1 MEGDGGGEG
10 YTELC
15 CDCFAQLVHG
25 AAVTI
30 DRNSIGFRE
39 FAVEME

>member
-1 MEGDGGGEG
+1 MEGDGGGEA

-15 CDCFAQLVHG
+15 CDNFAQLVHG

-30 DRNSIGFRE
+30 DRKSIGFGE
-39 FAVEME
+39 FAMEME